1 MPRPTDTHEAL
12 RTGGGAAAGSRRWVG
27 GSWDRNCVPAKGQH
41 AHGPGR
47 PEPVRGAAF
56 GAHSWGP
63 HVRESQ
69 REAQGLTLGA
79 LHPMAPCS
87 CKCVSFHG
95 VCGRTGRLRII
106 FPGTIHV
113 PHEDVSTWPHPGG
126 SAPWLKTI
134 LLSLA
139 SGQHELDHTGF

>member
-12 RTGGGAAAGSRRWVG
+12 RIGGGAAAGSRRWVG
-27 GSWDRNCVPAKGQH
+27 GNWDRNCVPAKGQH
-41 AHGPGR
+41 VHRALGGQSQCD
-47 PEPVRGAAF
+47 GAAF

-79 LHPMAPCS
+79 LHPMAPRS
-87 CKCVSFHG
+87 CKC
-95 VCGRTGRLRII
+95 VCGRTGSLRII

-113 PHEDVSTWPHPGG
+113 PCENVSTWLHPGG

-134 LLSLA
+134 LSLA